1 MKEIKA
7 VIQPSKLYSVLMAL
21 REIPSMPGFI
31 VTDARAFPRG
41 HPDARSQSH
50 GIDALDS
57 FELTRIECVVPDD
70 LAPPVVEAISRAAH
84 TGNAGD
90 GKIVI
95 SAVEEIV
102 KIRTGQRGEE
112 AI

>member
-7 VIQPSKLYSVLMAL
+7 VIQPARLYTVLMAL
-21 REIPSMPGFI
+21 RDIPFMPGFI

-41 HPDARSQSH
+41 HPDAGSQSH

-57 FELTRIECVVPDD
+57 FELSRIECVVSDS
-70 LAPPVVEAISRAAH
+70 LAPLVVEAISRSAH
-84 TGNAGD
+84 TGNPGD

-95 SAVEEIV
+95 SVIEDIV
-102 KIRTGQRGEE
+102 KIRTGQHGEE

>member
-7 VIQPSKLYSVLMAL
+7 VIQPARLYSVLMAL
-21 REIPSMPGFI
+21 RDIPSMPGFI

-41 HPDARSQSH
+41 HPDARSRSH

-57 FELTRIECVVPDD
+57 FELSRIECVVSDS
-70 LAPPVVEAISRAAH
+70 LAPLVVEAISRSAH
-84 TGNAGD
+84 TGNPGD

-95 SAVEEIV
+95 SVIEDIV
-102 KIRTGQRGEE
+102 KIRTGQHGEE